1 MGTTIDQSAATLILI
16 ATAAFVLPLV
26 GRRVRVPAVVLE
38 IIFGV
43 IVGPATGWVEGTELL
58 NQLGELGFFLLMFLS
73 GFEIDLRAF
82 EKRGLGQITTGL
94 VVFGLTLVGAYI
106 VATSLGYGL
115 FMTFV
120 LATTSVGL
128 VVPTLRATRR
138 ISTPLG
144 QAILISAL
152 LADFLTLLGVTV
164 FALIEE
170 HGAGVQVLAVPG
182 FFVVVGI
189 ALLALRRAAWWFP
202 ERFSRLFDQ
211 DDPEELGIR
220 ASLALMLVFVGL
232 STVLGIE
239 PILGAFLAGTMFA
252 FVFRYRG
259 ALEQKLSGFAYGFL
273 IPIFFINV
281 GIQFDLG
288 ALGEPGAITG
298 TLLLIGLAVLVKLVP
313 SLVFL
318 ARRLSL
324 RDVIAA
330 GTLLSAR
337 LSLIIAVAELGVQ
350 LEVVDRALQASI
362 ILLAAITS
370 TFAPAVFRLIAPP
383 LPILSTPANDTK
395 RTPTLEGDDD

>member
-1 MGTTIDQSAATLILI
+1 MGTAIDQSAATLILI
-16 ATAAFVLPLV
+16 ASAAFVLPLL
-26 GRRVRVPAVVLE
+26 GRRIRVPAVVLE
-38 IIFGV
+38 IMFGV
-43 IVGPATGWVEGTELL
+43 IIGPATGWVEGTELL
-58 NQLGELGFFLLMFLS
+58 DQLGELGFFLLMFLS
-73 GFEIDLRAF
+73 GFEIELRTF
-82 EKRGLGQITTGL
+82 ERRGIGQITAGL
-94 VVFGLTLVGAYI
+94 GVFGLTVVGAYL
-106 VATSLGYGL
+106 VATSLGYGP

-128 VVPTLRATRR
+128 VVPTLRGTRR

-144 QAILISAL
+144 QATLISAL
-152 LADFLTLLGVTV
+152 IADFLTLLGVTI

-170 HGAGVQVLAVPG
+170 HGAGVQLLAVPG
-182 FFVVVGI
+182 FFIVIGI

-202 ERFSRLFDQ
+202 ERFNRLFDL

-252 FVFRYRG
+252 LVFRHRG

-281 GIQFDLG
+281 GIQFDLR
-288 ALGEPGAITG
+288 ALGEPGAIRD
-298 TLLLIGLAVLVKLVP
+298 TLVLIGLAVLIKLVA
-313 SLVFL
+313 SLVLL
-318 ARRLSL
+318 ARRLPL
-324 RDVIAA
+324 RHVIAA

-350 LEVVDRALQASI
+350 LDVIDRALQATI
-362 ILLAAITS
+362 ILLAAFTS
-370 TFAPAVFRLIAPP
+370 IFAPAIFRLIAPP
-383 LPILSTPANDTK
+383 LPAPSIPAA
-395 RTPTLEGDDD
+395 DDEAAYP

>member
-16 ATAAFVLPLV
+16 ASAAFVLPLV
-26 GRRVRVPAVVLE
+26 GRRLRVPAVVLE
-38 IIFGV
+38 IVFGV
-43 IVGPATGWVEGTELL
+43 IIGPATGWVEGTELL
-58 NQLGELGFFLLMFLS
+58 DQLGELGFFLLMFLS
-73 GFEIDLRAF
+73 GFEIDLRTF
-82 EKRGLGQITTGL
+82 ERRGFGQITAGL
-94 VVFGLTLVGAYI
+94 AVFALTLVGAY
-106 VATSLGYGL
+106 VAATSLGYGL

-144 QAILISAL
+144 QAILVSAL
-152 LADFLTLLGVTV
+152 LADFLTLLAVTE

-170 HGAGVQVLAVPG
+170 EGAGLPLLAVPG
-182 FFVVVGI
+182 FFLVIGI

-202 ERFSRLFDQ
+202 ERFNRLFDQ
-211 DDPEELGIR
+211 DDPDELGIR

-239 PILGAFLAGTMFA
+239 AILGAFLAGTMFA
-252 FVFRYRG
+252 LVFRHRG

-281 GIQFDLG
+281 GIQFDLK

-298 TLLLIGLAVLVKLVP
+298 ALVLIGVAFLVKMVP
-313 SLVFL
+313 SLVLL

-350 LEVVDRALQASI
+350 LGVIDRALQASI
-362 ILLAAITS
+362 ILLAVVTS
-370 TFAPAVFRLIAPP
+370 TLAPAVFRLIAPP
-383 LPILSTPANDTK
+383 LPVTSTVA
-395 RTPTLEGDDD
+395 DDDETDTNS

>member
-16 ATAAFVLPLV
+16 ASAAFVLPLV
-26 GRRVRVPAVVLE
+26 GRRLRIPAVVLE

-43 IVGPATGWVEGTELL
+43 IIGPTTGWVEGTELL

-73 GFEIDLRAF
+73 GFEIDLRTF
-82 EKRGLGQITTGL
+82 ERSGIGLIATGL
-94 VVFGLTLVGAYI
+94 VVFGFTLVGSYL
-106 VATSLGYGL
+106 VATSLGYGF

-120 LATTSVGL
+120 LATTSVGV
-128 VVPTLRATRR
+128 VVPTLRSTRR

-144 QAILISAL
+144 QAILVSAL
-152 LADFLTLLGVTV
+152 LADFLTLLGVTI

-170 HGAGVQVLAVPG
+170 HGAGVQLLAVPG
-182 FFVVVGI
+182 FFLAISV

-202 ERFSRLFDQ
+202 ERFNRLFDQ

-239 PILGAFLAGTMFA
+239 PILGAFLAGTIFA
-252 FVFRYRG
+252 LVFRHRG

-281 GIQFDLG
+281 GIQFDLR
-288 ALGEPGAITG
+288 ALGEPGALTG
-298 TLLLIGLAVLVKLVP
+298 ASTLIGLALLVKLVP
-313 SLVFL
+313 SLALL
-318 ARRLSL
+318 ARRLSFK
-324 RDVIAA
+324 DVIAA

-350 LEVVDRALQASI
+350 LEVIDRALQASI
-362 ILLAAITS
+362 ILLAAVTS
-370 TFAPAVFRLIAPP
+370 TFTPAIFRLIAPP
-383 LPILSTPANDTK
+383 LLVPSPGAD
-395 RTPTLEGDDD
+395 GDGADADADS